1 MGSGSGRVEGY
12 FEGYAIACV
21 HFIEDLNRVEG
32 SHDGHDLHALSNL
45 ELKPLYAAIFLA
57 LSKISMTGSFMVSL
71 GSFIDS
77 FHIFSTVSFVW
88 ICCEG
93 AHHFFSF
100 LIHCTLSLFA

>member
-45 ELKPLYAAIFLA
+45 ELKPLYAAIFSA
-57 LSKISMTGSFMVSL
+57 FVQN
-71 GSFIDS
+71 FDDRVVY
-77 FHIFSTVSFVW
+77 FIFS
-88 ICCEG
+88 E
-93 AHHFFSF
+93 
-100 LIHCTLSLFA
+100 LSLSFGFVVRELTIFSVF

>member
-45 ELKPLYAAIFLA
+45 ELKPLYAAIFSAFVQNFDDRVVYGLFGIIYR
-57 LSKISMTGSFMVSL
+57 LISYFQN
-71 GSFIDS
+71 
-77 FHIFSTVSFVW
+77 
-88 ICCEG
+88 C
-93 AHHFFSF
+93 
-100 LIHCTLSLFA
+100 LFRLDLL